1 MCNTWRGGLGC
12 SFRMGEEGA
21 FVDIN
26 YNEKTS
32 IGQWTVGQHQS
43 LKTQHFADVCLTSMP
58 MPNML
63 LSEALSNIVVV
74 CKSHYIDWLIKKL
87 GIGNSL
93 CASTCTMT
101 TLPRETIIVG
111 LHWWRWKMQN
121 CMYLHS
127 TGIIIYTR
135 ILTNSIKLLGLPK
148 CSIEPLNK
156 LFSLSAVKTGL
167 QSYCGT
173 SYSKG
178 GVNQMWILSFRVT
191 VTLATQRVV

>member
-1 MCNTWRGGLGC
+1 MYHDDTSER
-12 SFRMGEEGA
+12 
-21 FVDIN
+21 DN
-26 YNEKTS
+26 YRR
-32 IGQWTVGQHQS
+32 
-43 LKTQHFADVCLTSMP
+43 FALM
-58 MPNML
+58 
-63 LSEALSNIVVV
+63 
-74 CKSHYIDWLIKKL
+74 
-87 GIGNSL
+87 
-93 CASTCTMT
+93 
-101 TLPRETIIVG
+101 
-111 LHWWRWKMQN
+111 KMN